1 MKLSPSRLSFSVV
14 RLSLAGAFAAAALSG
29 CYIVPLQTP
38 PPQVPSQQLFP
49 VATMPMASPQTMVT
63 PLPMVAP
70 TFTARLYPAN
80 AEAVMYGTITGTVTN
95 DMNGRGYF
103 NATIAGEQ
111 FQGESTRQAGS
122 SQRSGI
128 ANASGTR
135 GGMLSCRYTM
145 NSATLGSGTCVLNN
159 GPAFT
164 MHIG

>member
-1 MKLSPSRLSFSVV
+1 M
-14 RLSLAGAFAAAALSG
+14 GA
-29 CYIVPLQTP
+29 
-38 PPQVPSQQLFP
+38 PQ
-49 VATMPMASPQTMVT
+49 PMAAPQ
-63 PLPMVAP
+63 PMVAP

-80 AEAVMYGTITGTVTN
+80 PEAARYGTITGTVTN

-122 SQRSGI
+122 SQRSGV

-135 GGMLSCRYTM
+135 GGMLTCRYTM
-145 NSATLGSGTCVLNN
+145 NSPTLGSGTCVLNN